1 VRINEE
7 VFPAILLLLLIIS
20 LVAVSNAQISFAPPQ
35 NYPLNTIPYRVV
47 IGDFNGDGN
56 QDLAALSIYGGTVS
70 ILLNNGD
77 GTIASPQYFP
87 AIQPDPQGPTFFS
100 GIATGDVNGDSKL
113 DVILS
118 HTTDPNTSAGVIS
131 VLLGSGDGT
140 LQRPITTAVDSAAY
154 NLFGVGDFN
163 GDGKL
168 DVLCGADDSTNTIPS
183 LVLFLGNGTGD
194 FTRAST
200 SQPGP
205 AGRGVVAVV
214 ADVNHD
220 GKLDIVLST
229 QQESVTVFLGNGD
242 GSFQA
247 SFQAPASAPTFAL
260 SMGDFDHDG
269 KPDLISTSFQHYRFV
284 PGFLVPGHYV
294 ATGPPGS
301 AALLVGKGDGTFG
314 GPGLIT
320 NADFLGPVAG
330 DFDGDGNLDFA
341 AAALAGPPPLSY
353 SGSFTFF
360 LGNGHGGFSAPITS
374 ALAVTNMT
382 PADLDGDGFADMV
395 QVVSSSLQV
404 ALNTTATF
412 SLSAS
417 APGPP
422 IRAGGMAS
430 YTIAVSLQHGYSNAV
445 ALSCSAPVSAGVHC
459 SVSPS
464 SVTPGGTATLS
475 VTTTGASLGSVKP
488 ANESHSWVL
497 VALWLPVG
505 AVFFGGM
512 GIRSKR
518 SRNKTFLAMMLGLV
532 IGTGLLVQS
541 ACGGGDTPPR
551 HASGTP
557 AGTYTITVSGAA
569 ASMQHSTTVSLTVQ

>member
-1 VRINEE
+1 MARQIGLLIVAT
-7 VFPAILLLLLIIS
+7 FLLLMS
-20 LVAVSNAQISFAPPQ
+20 LSAVLASAQVSFAPVQ
-35 NYPLNTIPYRVV
+35 NYPLKTVPYLAAIR
-47 IGDFNGDGN
+47 DFNGDGKP
-56 QDLAALSIYGGTVS
+56 DLAALSIYGGTVS

-77 GTIASPQYFP
+77 GTFASPQYFP

-100 GIATGDVNGDSKL
+100 GIGTGDVNGDGKL
-113 DVILS
+113 DVIVS
-118 HTTDPNTSAGVIS
+118 HTTDQNTGTGVIN
-131 VLLGSGDGT
+131 VLLGNGDGT
-140 LQRPITTAVDSAAY
+140 LQPPITTAVDSFAY

-168 DVLCGADDSTNTIPS
+168 DVVCGADDSTNTIPS
-183 LVLFLGNGTGD
+183 LVLFLGNGTGG

-205 AGRGVVAVV
+205 DDASVVAVV

-220 GKLDIVLST
+220 GKLDVVWST
-229 QQESVTVFLGNGD
+229 RQNSVTVFLGNGD

-247 SFQAPASAPTFAL
+247 SFQTPTPAPTFSL

-269 KPDLISTSFQHYRFV
+269 KPDLISTSFQQYRCEC
-284 PGFLVPGHYV
+284 PGFGVPNRYV
-294 ATGPPGS
+294 PTGPPGS
-301 AALLVGKGDGTFG
+301 ATLLLGKGDGTFG

-360 LGNGHGGFSAPITS
+360 LGDGHGGFSAPTTS
-374 ALAVTNMT
+374 ALAATNIAS
-382 PADLDGDGFADMV
+382 ADLDGDGFADVV
-395 QVVSSSLQV
+395 QVASSSLQV
-404 ALNTTATF
+404 AVNTTATF

-417 APGPP
+417 VPGPP
-422 IRAGGMAS
+422 IQAGGMAS
-430 YTIAVSLQHGYSNAV
+430 YTITVSQQHGFSNAV
-445 ALSCSAPVSAGVHC
+445 ALGCSAPASAGVHC

-475 VTTTGASLGSVKP
+475 VTTTGASLGLVKP
-488 ANESHSWVL
+488 ANQSHSGL
-497 VALWLPVG
+497 LLALWLPVG
-505 AVFFGGM
+505 VVFFGGM
-512 GIRSKR
+512 GIQSKR
-518 SRNKTFLAMMLGLV
+518 SRNKALLAIMLGLV
-532 IGTGLLVQS
+532 IGTELLVQS
-541 ACGGGDTPPR
+541 ACGGGATPPR
-551 HASGTP
+551 PGTP

-569 ASMQHSTTVSLTVQ
+569 GSTQHSTNVTVTVQ